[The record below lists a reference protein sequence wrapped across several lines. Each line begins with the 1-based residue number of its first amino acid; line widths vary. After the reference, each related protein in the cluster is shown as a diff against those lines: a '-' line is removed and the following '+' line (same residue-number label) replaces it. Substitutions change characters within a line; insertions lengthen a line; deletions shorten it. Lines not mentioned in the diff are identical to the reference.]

1 MERFKLGPEKSFSV
15 LRRYSQQH
23 NMKLHEVAGSLVR
36 TGRLPAEPTGPTAIA
51 DADPEP
57 ADPSIAG

>member
-1 MERFKLGPEKSFSV
+1 MERFKLTPEKSFSV

-36 TGRLPAEPTGPTAIA
+36 TGSL
-51 DADPEP
+51 P
-57 ADPSIAG
+57 ADPDGKALIDL